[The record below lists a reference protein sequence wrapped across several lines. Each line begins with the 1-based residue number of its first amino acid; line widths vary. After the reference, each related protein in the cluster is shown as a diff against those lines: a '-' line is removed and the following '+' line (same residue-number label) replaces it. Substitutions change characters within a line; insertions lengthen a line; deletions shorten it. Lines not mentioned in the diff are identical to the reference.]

1 MFSSNIVG
9 QILQGH
15 YYITEKLGEGGI
27 GETYLA
33 QDRSKFN
40 QICVVKKLLPQKNQT
55 ILQWVQNAFENEA
68 RTLSKLGNHPQIPT
82 LLGYFFDSQNNDFYL
97 VQEYIEGQDLRHT
110 MYQKQWNQDEVK
122 TLLNNILEV
131 LDFIHQNQ
139 VIHRDL
145 KPENLI
151 IRQSDQ
157 KIVIIDF
164 GAVKEISTKVYS
176 TQGHVV
182 STLAIGTPGY
192 TPMEQ
197 LNKNPKLC
205 SDIYA
210 VGMMGIEL
218 LTGVY
223 PEQIPQDQNTLE
235 FSWHHLVKT
244 QVSPDFLQILDKM
257 TRYRP
262 HQRYQSA
269 SEAKA
274 ALNNNNNIGVKG
286 GTSTGLTNMEY
297 ADFGMRLVAY
307 IIDVTIVFTCA
318 VFWDLMS
325 SNSKES
331 SGFWG
336 RILATY
342 IIFGFIY
349 APIME
354 SSALQGT
361 LGKKLLGI
369 KVTDL
374 NGNQLSFEQA
384 TKRHS
389 SKFLSYLTIF
399 IGFFMAGFTEK
410 KQCIHDMISKSLVI
424 RR

>member
-9 QILQGH
+9 QILDSR
-15 YYITEKLGEGGI
+15 YYITQKLAEGGI

-33 QDRSKFN
+33 QDTKTFN
-40 QICVVKKLLPQKNQT
+40 QTCVVKKLLPQKNQS
-55 ILQWVQNAFENEA
+55 IVLWVQNAFEKEA
-68 RTLSKLGNHPQIPT
+68 LTLSRLGNHPQIPT
-82 LLGYFFDSQNNDFYL
+82 LLGYFFDSQNNEFYL
-97 VQEYIEGQDLRHT
+97 VQEYIEGQNLRYT
-110 MYQKQWNQDEVK
+110 MYQKQWTQDEVK

-131 LDFIHQNQ
+131 LDFVHQNQ

-145 KPENLI
+145 KPENLM
-151 IRQSDQ
+151 IRTSDQ
-157 KIVIIDF
+157 KLVIIDF
-164 GAVKEISTKVYS
+164 GAVKEISTQVYN

-182 STLAIGTPGY
+182 STLVIGTPGY

-197 LNKNPKLC
+197 LNKNAKLC

-218 LTGVY
+218 LTGIY

-244 QVSPDFLQILDKM
+244 QVTPDFLDILDKM

-269 SEAKA
+269 SEAKD
-274 ALNNNNNIGVKG
+274 ALNNNIVVIGGG
-286 GTSTGLTNMEY
+286 GTSTISTNFQY

-307 IIDVTIVFTCA
+307 IIDVTIVFTFSL
-318 VFWDLMS
+318 FWDLI
-325 SNSKES
+325 SNSSKEPS
-331 SGFWG
+331 NFWG
-336 RILATY
+336 RILTTY
-342 IIFGFIY
+342 IIFGFVY

-369 KVTDL
+369 KVTDI

-389 SKFLSYLTIF
+389 SKLLSYLTIF
-399 IGFFMAGFTEK
+399 IGFCMAGFTDK
-410 KQCIHDMISKSLVI
+410 KQCLHDKIAKSLVI